1 MCCYIGVEV
10 INFFRKGKK
19 CLKKNLI
26 NVLNDMVFFLV
37 SLYFS
42 GSFFV

>member
-10 INFFRKGKK
+10 INFFRKGKNV
-19 CLKKNLI
+19 LKNLI
-26 NVLNDMVFFLV
+26 NVLNDMVFLV